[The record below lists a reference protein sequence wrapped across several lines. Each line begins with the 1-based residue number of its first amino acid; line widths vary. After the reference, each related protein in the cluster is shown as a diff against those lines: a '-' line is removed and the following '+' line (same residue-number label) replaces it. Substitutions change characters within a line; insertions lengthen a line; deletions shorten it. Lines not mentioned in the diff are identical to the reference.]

1 MTNQICVQFV
11 FNMADS
17 NSTYKN
23 ICLHLFIIIKIQW
36 ITCVYYKCSLNFC
49 ILLYSFIEAQIIQFW
64 KYSLFIGSLS
74 LQEMIIEVDYGELDQ
89 SLLQVY
95 RFCLDSGPGLSAGIN
110 IPSTSLATDI
120 AMNGSNSRPRNNVAS
135 QLLSSILFSE
145 MENNM

>member
-17 NSTYKN
+17 NSAYKN
-23 ICLHLFIIIKIQW
+23 ICLHLFIVIKIQW
-36 ITCVYYKCSLNFC
+36 ITCVYYKCSLNFY
-49 ILLYSFIEAQIIQFW
+49 ILTVIYRSTNNSVLEVQFVHRQSIIARND
-64 KYSLFIGSLS
+64 
-74 LQEMIIEVDYGELDQ
+74 IEVDYGELDQ

-120 AMNGSNSRPRNNVAS
+120 AMNGSNSRPRNNVAN

-145 MENNM
+145 MENNNM

>member
-17 NSTYKN
+17 NSAYKN
-23 ICLHLFIIIKIQW
+23 ICLHLFIVIKIQW
-36 ITCVYYKCSLNFC
+36 ITCVYYKCSLNFY
-49 ILLYSFIEAQIIQFW
+49 ILTVIYRSTNN
-64 KYSLFIGSLS
+64 SGLFIGSLS

-120 AMNGSNSRPRNNVAS
+120 AMNGSNSRPRNNVAN

-145 MENNM
+145 MENNNM